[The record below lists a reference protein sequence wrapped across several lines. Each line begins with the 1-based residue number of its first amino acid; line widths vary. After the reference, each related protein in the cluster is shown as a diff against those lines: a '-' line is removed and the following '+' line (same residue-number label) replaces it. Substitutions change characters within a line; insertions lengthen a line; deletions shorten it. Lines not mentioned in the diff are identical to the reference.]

1 MDGYLYTYATSW
13 VIKFIDLKG
22 VYVLCNGLTY
32 LNHKTERY
40 DLFTTTHLLHSLIF
54 TCFRNEKTLELEIE
68 IVKCIKVLINT
79 RVSIWRMGWNG
90 YRRMTPNHLY

>member
-1 MDGYLYTYATSW
+1 MKTYTFLNSW

-22 VYVLCNGLTY
+22 VYVLCNGLAFV
-32 LNHKTERY
+32 NHKAERY
-40 DLFTTTHLLHSLIF
+40 ALVKDIVEHPLIF

-79 RVSIWRMGWNG
+79 RVSILGS
-90 YRRMTPNHLY
+90 